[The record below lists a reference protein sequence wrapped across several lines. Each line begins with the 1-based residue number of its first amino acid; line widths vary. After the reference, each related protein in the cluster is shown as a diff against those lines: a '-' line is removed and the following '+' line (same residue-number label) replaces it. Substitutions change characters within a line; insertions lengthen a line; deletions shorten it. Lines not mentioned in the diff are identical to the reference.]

1 MIRETYDTRATWA
14 TYNTWAMRKISEM
27 SGQTRRLPSD
37 YLDRVL
43 PSVEDLF
50 GAVEEGG
57 RPSVPAGGA
66 VEQARAGRR
75 KVHFYMDMEDY
86 EVLMRLVG
94 RLAEMQGPVADP
106 RGLVSK
112 VLRVSVKIGLRE
124 LVSRVG
130 QG

>member
-1 MIRETYDTRATWA
+1 
-14 TYNTWAMRKISEM
+14 M
-27 SGQTRRLPSD
+27 SSQTRRLPSD

-50 GAVEEGG
+50 GAAEEGG
-57 RPSVPAGGA
+57 VAATPTGAAGGA
-66 VEQARAGRR
+66 ARPGRR

>member
-1 MIRETYDTRATWA
+1 
-14 TYNTWAMRKISEM
+14 
-27 SGQTRRLPSD
+27 
-37 YLDRVL
+37 
-43 PSVEDLF
+43 
-50 GAVEEGG
+50 
-57 RPSVPAGGA
+57 
-66 VEQARAGRR
+66 
-75 KVHFYMDMEDY
+75 
-86 EVLMRLVG
+86 VG

>member
-1 MIRETYDTRATWA
+1 
-14 TYNTWAMRKISEM
+14 
-27 SGQTRRLPSD
+27 
-37 YLDRVL
+37 
-43 PSVEDLF
+43 
-50 GAVEEGG
+50 
-57 RPSVPAGGA
+57 
-66 VEQARAGRR
+66 
-75 KVHFYMDMEDY
+75 MDMEDY

-106 RGLVSK
+106 HGLVSK

>member
-1 MIRETYDTRATWA
+1 
-14 TYNTWAMRKISEM
+14 M
-27 SGQTRRLPSD
+27 SSQTRRLPSD

-50 GAVEEGG
+50 GAAEAGK
-57 RPSVPAGGA
+57 PAGPGVGA
-66 VEQARAGRR
+66 GEPARAGGRR

>member
-1 MIRETYDTRATWA
+1 
-14 TYNTWAMRKISEM
+14 M
-27 SGQTRRLPSD
+27 SSQTRRLPSD

-50 GAVEEGG
+50 GAAAEAG
-57 RPSVPAGGA
+57 RPAGSGVGA
-66 VEQARAGRR
+66 GEPARAGGRR

-106 RGLVSK
+106 HGLVSK

>member
-1 MIRETYDTRATWA
+1 
-14 TYNTWAMRKISEM
+14 
-27 SGQTRRLPSD
+27 
-37 YLDRVL
+37 
-43 PSVEDLF
+43 
-50 GAVEEGG
+50 
-57 RPSVPAGGA
+57 
-66 VEQARAGRR
+66 
-75 KVHFYMDMEDY
+75 MDMEDY